1 MWQNDKWS
9 GGWMERVEGVV
20 DRKEVVASSTFHC
33 WDAFYAFRDKMHL
46 HFVVTAVVA
55 VVVVDIVVVEKGGEG
70 LVGLAVAL

>member
-1 MWQNDKWS
+1 
-9 GGWMERVEGVV
+9 
-20 DRKEVVASSTFHC
+20 
-33 WDAFYAFRDKMHL
+33 MHL